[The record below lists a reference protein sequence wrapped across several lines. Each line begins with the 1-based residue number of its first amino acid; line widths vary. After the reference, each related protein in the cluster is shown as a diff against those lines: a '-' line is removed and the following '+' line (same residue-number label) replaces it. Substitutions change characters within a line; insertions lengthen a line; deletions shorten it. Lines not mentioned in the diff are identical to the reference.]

1 MTSKKFLSN
10 KRTAQQTISISP
22 ALKEWIERYVNVN
35 RKKNPKDTRF
45 GSISSFYN
53 YVMEKNMEI
62 LEHGKTLDDFKRFV
76 DSRTKNFFDRIT
88 FRGVL
93 PFHEDMV
100 RTHKY
105 THLNFKRLISFLFA
119 VRNLYLE
126 GVEPNDYNKLIE
138 NFQILK
144 NFFIENNIARETRLE
159 LITDGDSRY
168 PKAIFEFIGNYK
180 NLFWENCK
188 LNAAV
193 FGIIGAKISE
203 IIYSDKDLYCRFNLD
218 STDLIFRKDLAKKER
233 IKLINDN
240 MSLLINYRQI
250 INDKDFY
257 LWMKLAEDKE
267 IYINFNNS
275 DTQKRWLELISDE
288 INQFGE
294 KTEIPLDLLKFF
306 EKLHWIDIE
315 NEKDLSFRFRLS
327 EEKNHEELQFLVNLL
342 SKYSK
347 ITQLNGIYNLEEII
361 TS

>member
-35 RKKNPKDTRF
+35 RKNNPKDSRF

-53 YVMEKNMEI
+53 YIMEKNMEI
-62 LEHGKTLDDFKRFV
+62 LEHGKTLDDFERFV
-76 DSRTKNFFDRIT
+76 DSKTRNFFDRIT

-105 THLNFKRLISFLFA
+105 THLNFKRLTSFLFA

-126 GVEPNDYNKLIE
+126 GVEPNDYNKLME

-144 NFFIENNIARETRLE
+144 NFFLENNIIKKTRLE
-159 LITDGDSRY
+159 LITKGDSRS

-193 FGIIGAKISE
+193 FGIIGAKITE
-203 IIYSDKDLYCRFNLD
+203 VIYSDKDLYCRFNLD

-233 IKLINDN
+233 IKLVNDN
-240 MSLLINYRQI
+240 MNLLINYRQI

-257 LWMKLAEDKE
+257 LWMKLAGDKE
-267 IYINFNNS
+267 IYINFNNES
-275 DTQKRWLELISDE
+275 TQKRWLEIISED

-294 KTEIPLDLLKFF
+294 ITDNSLDFLKFF

-315 NEKDLSFRFRLS
+315 SEKDLSFRFRLS
-327 EEKNHEELQFLVNLL
+327 KEKNHEEIKFLINSL
-342 SKYSK
+342 SKHSK
-347 ITQLNGIYNLEEII
+347 VTQLNGIYNLE
-361 TS
+361 

>member
-35 RKKNPKDTRF
+35 RKKNPKDSRF

-53 YVMEKNMEI
+53 YIMEKNMEI

-76 DSRTKNFFDRIT
+76 DSRTRNFFDRIT

-93 PFHEDMV
+93 PFHEDIV
-100 RTHKY
+100 RTHRY
-105 THLNFKRLISFLFA
+105 NHLNFKRMTSFLFA

-126 GVEPNDYNKLIE
+126 DVEPNDYNKLME

-144 NFFIENNIARETRLE
+144 NFFIENNIVKETRLE
-159 LITDGDSRY
+159 LVAKGDSRY

-193 FGIIGAKISE
+193 FGIIGAKITDV
-203 IIYSDKDLYCRFNLD
+203 IYSDKDLYCRFNLD
-218 STDLIFRKDLAKKER
+218 GTDLIFRKDLAKKER
-233 IKLINDN
+233 IKLVNDN
-240 MSLLINYRQI
+240 MNLLINYRQI
-250 INDKDFY
+250 INDTDFY
-257 LWMKLAEDKE
+257 LWMKLAEDKG
-267 IYINFNNS
+267 IYINFNS
-275 DTQKRWLELISDE
+275 KDTQKQWIELISNE
-288 INQFGE
+288 IKEFGE
-294 KTEIPLDLLKFF
+294 TTDISLDLLKFF
-306 EKLHWIDIE
+306 ERLHWIDIE
-315 NEKDLSFRFRLS
+315 SEKDLSFRFRLS
-327 EEKNHEELQFLVNLL
+327 EEKNHEELQFLLNLL

-347 ITQLNGIYNLEEII
+347 ITQLNGKYNLEEII